1 MKRIFRNMAAMV
13 ATAVLLAGCADDE
26 KTAIPSFLDVNVKF
40 THAAKPEV
48 GQTMVTNLYYGEISA
63 SEVMTAVPGMQVQSV
78 LTADMI
84 RSGFRVTFDNPDKS
98 TGTMYV
104 CSYVDINENG
114 IIDEGDLAVFYNNLK
129 FEDMESG
136 EKFPTNVIGEYA
148 INLNHGIVYGEVI
161 SDDDIVDADG
171 NKYTAVTIGS
181 QQWLKENLRTRH
193 FNNGEAIPTDYDNAG
208 WIGLM
213 KEDGTGQPAVA
224 EYQDADLVQ
233 DGLYYNWFAVTDER
247 GICPEGWR
255 VPSDDD
261 WIELEECLGMPSSEA
276 KLNNWRGADARIGE
290 QLKTRERDFGE
301 ATDIYGFSAMP
312 SGQREKDKG
321 TFSAY
326 NADAYFWT
334 TTVAPLVKQGVRRVI
349 RKSYFTINRGVI
361 SKVAGHSVRCVRG
374 GKAPEPKS
382 LAIDIS
388 FDGAVTPRAGQV
400 LKAYLY
406 YTSVAGVKVAESTPD
421 ATVSTT
427 LSDTHI
433 SDGVTVT
440 FENIQESAVNVY
452 VAAWVDVDADGA
464 ISAGDLAAFYANVG
478 FEEVERQEAEATNV
492 AGQESLQFS
501 LTKVYGSAPVTV
513 KDINGNEYPIVT
525 IGSQEWFKTNLRVT
539 KYKNGDAIPT
549 DIADAD
555 WIKLTSGA
563 CAAYPDTDIAINGL
577 LYNWYAASDA
587 RGLCPEGWHVPTEKD
602 YQTLEIAIGMAE
614 ETAAGKPGWR
624 QTDKEGTKLK
634 ANVEGFNG
642 SDLFG
647 FTAMPAGQRAEGKGN
662 FNNIGTY
669 AYFWTCDEF
678 TDNPEKAYRRV
689 LQAKYETIANSVISK
704 LAGYSVRCVKDSE

>member
-1 MKRIFRNMAAMV
+1 MV
-13 ATAVLLAGCADDE
+13 
-26 KTAIPSFLDVNVKF
+26 
-40 THAAKPEV
+40 
-48 GQTMVTNLYYGEISA
+48 VTKAE
-63 SEVMTAVPGMQVQSV
+63 
-78 LTADMI
+78 
-84 RSGFRVTFDNPDKS
+84 
-98 TGTMYV
+98 
-104 CSYVDINENG
+104 G
-114 IIDEGDLAVFYNNLK
+114 IYFY
-129 FEDMESG
+129 
-136 EKFPTNVIGEYA
+136 
-148 INLNHGIVYGEVI
+148 
-161 SDDDIVDADG
+161 DADG

-261 WIELEECLGMPSSEA
+261 WIDHEECLGMPSSEA

-464 ISAGDLAAFYANVG
+464 ISAGDLAAFYANAG

>member
-1 MKRIFRNMAAMV
+1 MA
-13 ATAVLLAGCADDE
+13 
-26 KTAIPSFLDVNVKF
+26 
-40 THAAKPEV
+40 
-48 GQTMVTNLYYGEISA
+48 
-63 SEVMTAVPGMQVQSV
+63 
-78 LTADMI
+78 
-84 RSGFRVTFDNPDKS
+84 R
-98 TGTMYV
+98 
-104 CSYVDINENG
+104 
-114 IIDEGDLAVFYNNLK
+114 
-129 FEDMESG
+129 
-136 EKFPTNVIGEYA
+136 
-148 INLNHGIVYGEVI
+148 
-161 SDDDIVDADG
+161 
-171 NKYTAVTIGS
+171 
-181 QQWLKENLRTRH
+181 
-193 FNNGEAIPTDYDNAG
+193 
-208 WIGLM
+208 
-213 KEDGTGQPAVA
+213 
-224 EYQDADLVQ
+224 
-233 DGLYYNWFAVTDER
+233 
-247 GICPEGWR
+247 
-255 VPSDDD
+255 
-261 WIELEECLGMPSSEA
+261 
-276 KLNNWRGADARIGE
+276 ADARIGE

-464 ISAGDLAAFYANVG
+464 ISAGDLAAFYANAG

>member
-1 MKRIFRNMAAMV
+1 M
-13 ATAVLLAGCADDE
+13 
-26 KTAIPSFLDVNVKF
+26 
-40 THAAKPEV
+40 
-48 GQTMVTNLYYGEISA
+48 
-63 SEVMTAVPGMQVQSV
+63 
-78 LTADMI
+78 
-84 RSGFRVTFDNPDKS
+84 
-98 TGTMYV
+98 
-104 CSYVDINENG
+104 
-114 IIDEGDLAVFYNNLK
+114 
-129 FEDMESG
+129 
-136 EKFPTNVIGEYA
+136 
-148 INLNHGIVYGEVI
+148 I

-464 ISAGDLAAFYANVG
+464 ISAGDLAAFYANAG

>member
-1 MKRIFRNMAAMV
+1 M
-13 ATAVLLAGCADDE
+13 
-26 KTAIPSFLDVNVKF
+26 
-40 THAAKPEV
+40 
-48 GQTMVTNLYYGEISA
+48 
-63 SEVMTAVPGMQVQSV
+63 
-78 LTADMI
+78 
-84 RSGFRVTFDNPDKS
+84 
-98 TGTMYV
+98 
-104 CSYVDINENG
+104 
-114 IIDEGDLAVFYNNLK
+114 
-129 FEDMESG
+129 
-136 EKFPTNVIGEYA
+136 
-148 INLNHGIVYGEVI
+148 YGEVI

-464 ISAGDLAAFYANVG
+464 ISAGDLAAFYANAG

>member
-1 MKRIFRNMAAMV
+1 M
-13 ATAVLLAGCADDE
+13 
-26 KTAIPSFLDVNVKF
+26 
-40 THAAKPEV
+40 
-48 GQTMVTNLYYGEISA
+48 
-63 SEVMTAVPGMQVQSV
+63 
-78 LTADMI
+78 
-84 RSGFRVTFDNPDKS
+84 
-98 TGTMYV
+98 
-104 CSYVDINENG
+104 
-114 IIDEGDLAVFYNNLK
+114 
-129 FEDMESG
+129 
-136 EKFPTNVIGEYA
+136 
-148 INLNHGIVYGEVI
+148 
-161 SDDDIVDADG
+161 
-171 NKYTAVTIGS
+171 
-181 QQWLKENLRTRH
+181 
-193 FNNGEAIPTDYDNAG
+193 
-208 WIGLM
+208 
-213 KEDGTGQPAVA
+213 
-224 EYQDADLVQ
+224 
-233 DGLYYNWFAVTDER
+233 
-247 GICPEGWR
+247 
-255 VPSDDD
+255 
-261 WIELEECLGMPSSEA
+261 
-276 KLNNWRGADARIGE
+276 
-290 QLKTRERDFGE
+290 
-301 ATDIYGFSAMP
+301 
-312 SGQREKDKG
+312 
-321 TFSAY
+321 
-326 NADAYFWT
+326 
-334 TTVAPLVKQGVRRVI
+334 
-349 RKSYFTINRGVI
+349 
-361 SKVAGHSVRCVRG
+361 
-374 GKAPEPKS
+374 
-382 LAIDIS
+382 
-388 FDGAVTPRAGQV
+388 
-400 LKAYLY
+400 KAYLY

-464 ISAGDLAAFYANVG
+464 ISAGDLAAFYANAG

>member
-1 MKRIFRNMAAMV
+1 
-13 ATAVLLAGCADDE
+13 
-26 KTAIPSFLDVNVKF
+26 
-40 THAAKPEV
+40 
-48 GQTMVTNLYYGEISA
+48 
-63 SEVMTAVPGMQVQSV
+63 
-78 LTADMI
+78 
-84 RSGFRVTFDNPDKS
+84 
-98 TGTMYV
+98 
-104 CSYVDINENG
+104 
-114 IIDEGDLAVFYNNLK
+114 
-129 FEDMESG
+129 
-136 EKFPTNVIGEYA
+136 
-148 INLNHGIVYGEVI
+148 
-161 SDDDIVDADG
+161 
-171 NKYTAVTIGS
+171 
-181 QQWLKENLRTRH
+181 
-193 FNNGEAIPTDYDNAG
+193 
-208 WIGLM
+208 
-213 KEDGTGQPAVA
+213 
-224 EYQDADLVQ
+224 
-233 DGLYYNWFAVTDER
+233 
-247 GICPEGWR
+247 
-255 VPSDDD
+255 
-261 WIELEECLGMPSSEA
+261 
-276 KLNNWRGADARIGE
+276 
-290 QLKTRERDFGE
+290 
-301 ATDIYGFSAMP
+301 MP

-388 FDGAVTPRAGQV
+388 IVWAAGLEALRAGQV

-464 ISAGDLAAFYANVG
+464 ISAGDLAAFYANAG

-587 RGLCPEGWHVPTEKD
+587 RGLCPEGGMCPRKRIIRHLRLRSAWPKRPLLANPAGGRLTKKVRNSRQTSKVSMAPIYSVLPPCRRDSGPKGRGISITSALMPISGLAMSLPTIRKR
-602 YQTLEIAIGMAE
+602 L
-614 ETAAGKPGWR
+614 TAARCRPN
-624 QTDKEGTKLK
+624 T
-634 ANVEGFNG
+634 
-642 SDLFG
+642 
-647 FTAMPAGQRAEGKGN
+647 
-662 FNNIGTY
+662 
-669 AYFWTCDEF
+669 
-678 TDNPEKAYRRV
+678 RRS
-689 LQAKYETIANSVISK
+689 QI
-704 LAGYSVRCVKDSE
+704 R

>member
-1 MKRIFRNMAAMV
+1 MP
-13 ATAVLLAGCADDE
+13 
-26 KTAIPSFLDVNVKF
+26 TAI
-40 THAAKPEV
+40 
-48 GQTMVTNLYYGEISA
+48 
-63 SEVMTAVPGMQVQSV
+63 
-78 LTADMI
+78 
-84 RSGFRVTFDNPDKS
+84 
-98 TGTMYV
+98 
-104 CSYVDINENG
+104 
-114 IIDEGDLAVFYNNLK
+114 NN
-129 FEDMESG
+129 
-136 EKFPTNVIGEYA
+136 
-148 INLNHGIVYGEVI
+148 
-161 SDDDIVDADG
+161 
-171 NKYTAVTIGS
+171 TAVTIGS

-464 ISAGDLAAFYANVG
+464 ISAGDLAAFYANAG

>member
-1 MKRIFRNMAAMV
+1 M
-13 ATAVLLAGCADDE
+13 
-26 KTAIPSFLDVNVKF
+26 
-40 THAAKPEV
+40 
-48 GQTMVTNLYYGEISA
+48 
-63 SEVMTAVPGMQVQSV
+63 
-78 LTADMI
+78 
-84 RSGFRVTFDNPDKS
+84 RSGVT
-98 TGTMYV
+98 
-104 CSYVDINENG
+104 
-114 IIDEGDLAVFYNNLK
+114 
-129 FEDMESG
+129 
-136 EKFPTNVIGEYA
+136 
-148 INLNHGIVYGEVI
+148 
-161 SDDDIVDADG
+161 
-171 NKYTAVTIGS
+171 
-181 QQWLKENLRTRH
+181 
-193 FNNGEAIPTDYDNAG
+193 
-208 WIGLM
+208 
-213 KEDGTGQPAVA
+213 
-224 EYQDADLVQ
+224 
-233 DGLYYNWFAVTDER
+233 
-247 GICPEGWR
+247 CPEGWR

-464 ISAGDLAAFYANVG
+464 ISAGDLAAFYANAG